1 MDEGAGEKRN
11 QGGQNSIC
19 KGLEAR
25 ESLVHLAKLRH
36 SIRLAQTRLPGV
48 MQDGAGEMEA
58 DIFLYRMILHQLLS
72 GIRRGR
78 LHRSLSFRT
87 GIIWK

>member
-11 QGGQNSIC
+11 QGGHNSIC

-36 SIRLAQTRLPGV
+36 SIRLAQTWLPGV
-48 MQDGAGEMEA
+48 MQDGAGEVEA
-58 DIFLYRMILHQLLS
+58 VAGS
-72 GIRRGR
+72 RGTVNTEPPP
-78 LHRSLSFRT
+78 LVTAQRSA
-87 GIIWK
+87 